1 MASGRRES
9 WDMGTNPNKAL
20 TLAELAQQSANGGL
34 EVAAMTE
41 LPFLAD
47 ASAAVPIYAIRS
59 ADWGPWIERAAES
72 LRRLAA
78 AHDFQAQ
85 NGRILLVPATDGA
98 IERVLF
104 GVGDKARV
112 TVMGALAQHLPA
124 GEYRIALA
132 PREFAPTQIAV
143 AWGLGAYAF
152 DRYKKRK
159 RPAPQL
165 AAPEA
170 ADMAESARIVQASWL
185 ARDLV
190 NTPTSDMGP
199 EALHAAAEALARQY
213 GGRFDAIVGDAL
225 LTQNY
230 PLIHAV
236 GRAAAQAP
244 RLLHIG
250 WGDAKA
256 PRLALVGKGVTFDT
270 GGLDIKPAAGMR
282 LMKKDMGGAAH
293 ALALAQIV
301 MDAKLDVRLDVFVP
315 AVENAIAGDAFRPGD
330 VIASRKGLTVEID
343 NTDAEGRLILADALT
358 RACEDGPALLLDF
371 ATLTGAART
380 ALGPDVPPFYS
391 NDETLAAELAEAAL
405 ATSDPIWRMPLWD
418 AYEGD
423 MDSPIA
429 DLKNTGDGAFAG
441 SIYAALFL
449 RRFVV
454 APAWAHFDIFAWA
467 PKEKPARP
475 AGGEA
480 QTLRACWQVLKQ
492 RFAAG

>member
-1 MASGRRES
+1 M
-9 WDMGTNPNKAL
+9 PN
-20 TLAELAQQSANGGL
+20 
-34 EVAAMTE
+34 
-41 LPFLAD
+41 LPFLTG
-47 ASAAVPIYAIRS
+47 ASASAVPIYVIRS
-59 ADWGPWIERAAES
+59 AEWAQWIERHSET

-85 NGRILLVPATDGA
+85 NGRILLAPATDGA

-104 GVGDKARV
+104 GVGDKA
-112 TVMGALAQHLPA
+112 TAMAIGALAQHLPA
-124 GEYRIALA
+124 GDYRLAFA
-132 PREFAPTQIAV
+132 PREFAPTLTAI

-152 DRYKKRK
+152 DRYKARK
-159 RPAPQL
+159 RPAPRL
-165 AAPEA
+165 APPEG
-170 ADMAESARIVQASWL
+170 ADLAEASRIVEASWL

-190 NTPTSDMGP
+190 NTPTNDMGP
-199 EALHAAAEALARQY
+199 EALHAAAEAVASAY
-213 GGRFDAIVGDAL
+213 GAEFKAIVGDDL

-244 RLLHIG
+244 RLLHLS
-250 WGDAKA
+250 WGDPAA

-270 GGLDIKPAAGMR
+270 GGLDIKPSAGMR

-301 MDAKLDVRLDVFVP
+301 MDAGLNLRLDLFLPV
-315 AVENAIAGDAFRPGD
+315 VENAIAGDAFRPGD
-330 VIASRKGLTVEID
+330 IIASRKGLTVEID
-343 NTDAEGRLILADALT
+343 NTDAEGRLILADALA
-358 RACEDGPALLLDF
+358 RASEDQPALLLDF

-380 ALGPDVPPFYS
+380 ALGPDLPPFYS
-391 NDETLAAELAEAAL
+391 NDDVLAAELASAAVET
-405 ATSDPIWRMPLWD
+405 ADPIWRMPLWD
-418 AYEGD
+418 AYDGD

-449 RRFVV
+449 RKFVA

-467 PKEKPARP
+467 PKERPARP

-480 QTLRACWQVLKQ
+480 QALRATYKVIKQ
-492 RFAAG
+492 RFTAA

>member
-1 MASGRRES
+1 MI
-9 WDMGTNPNKAL
+9 T
-20 TLAELAQQSANGGL
+20 
-34 EVAAMTE
+34 

-47 ASAAVPIYAIRS
+47 SNAPAVPIHALRTGEWS
-59 ADWGPWIERAAES
+59 HWIERHSET

-104 GVGDKARV
+104 GVGDKANA
-112 TVMGALAQHLPA
+112 TAIGALAQNLPA
-124 GEYRIALA
+124 GDYRIAFA
-132 PREFAPTQIAV
+132 PREFNATAVAV

-159 RPAPQL
+159 RPAPRIAL
-165 AAPEA
+165 PEG
-170 ADMAESARIVQASWL
+170 ADMAEAGRIVEASWL

-190 NTPTSDMGP
+190 NTPTNDMGP
-199 EALHAAAEALARQY
+199 DALQAAAEKVAREN
-213 GGRFDAIVGDAL
+213 GAEIEVIAGDAL
-225 LTQNY
+225 LKQNY

-244 RLLHIG
+244 RLVHLS
-250 WGDAKA
+250 WGDASA

-270 GGLDIKPAAGMR
+270 GGLDIKPSAGMR

-301 MDAKLDVRLDVFVP
+301 MQAKLNCRLDVFL
-315 AVENAIAGDAFRPGD
+315 AIVENAVSANSYRPGD
-330 VIASRKGLTVEID
+330 VIVSRKGLSVEID
-343 NTDAEGRLILADALT
+343 NTDAEGRLILADALA
-358 RACEDGPALLLDF
+358 RACEDKPALLLDF

-380 ALGPDVPPFYS
+380 ALGPDIPPFYTA
-391 NDETLAAELAEAAL
+391 DDALAGELAQASLE
-405 ATSDPIWRMPLWD
+405 TNDPIWRMPLWD
-418 AYEGD
+418 PYDSE

-441 SIYAALFL
+441 SIYGALFL
-449 RRFVV
+449 RRFVN

-467 PKEKPARP
+467 PKEKPSRP
-475 AGGEA
+475 QGGEA
-480 QTLRACWQVLKQ
+480 QALRASFRVLKD
-492 RFAAG
+492 RFR